1 MGTKLSSIIPS
12 KVISIEDL
20 RGKKLVVDAF
30 NMLYQFLTTIRQRDG
45 SLLINSSGKV
55 TSHLSGLFFRISK
68 LMKQD
73 IRLAFVFDGKPPELK
88 KQERHRRAE
97 IKKSAERKYQEAVD
111 EGDIELMKKYASRTT
126 RLTAELIE
134 EAKELIKAF
143 GLPIID
149 APSEGEAQAAYMVK
163 NHDFYGLISQDTD
176 SIIFGSPRMIKNLSI
191 SRKKKLK
198 DKSVYQTINPEL
210 IELSDVLNENGVDL
224 DQLIMVSILSGTD
237 FNIGGVHGIGPKK
250 GLKLVK
256 KHGKDFDALFKEL
269 DWEFDFSWKEVYNLI
284 RKMPYTE
291 DYELKWEPIDKK
303 KIFDIM
309 VNKNEFGKERI
320 EKAIQDLVK
329 KQSQKGLSEFF

>member
-12 KVISIEDL
+12 KEISIEYL

-45 SLLINSSGKV
+45 SLLTNSSGKV

-73 IRLAFVFDGKPPELK
+73 LKLAFVFDGKPPELK
-88 KQERHRRAE
+88 KQERQRRAE

-111 EGDIELMKKYASRTT
+111 EGDIELMRKYASRTT
-126 RLTAELIE
+126 KLTAEMIE
-134 EAKELIKAF
+134 EAKSLIKAF

-149 APSEGEAQAAYMVK
+149 APSEGEAQAAHMVK
-163 NHDFYGLISQDTD
+163 NHEFYALISQDTD
-176 SIIFGSPRMIKNLSI
+176 SLIFGSPRMIKNLSI

-198 DKSVYQTINPEL
+198 DKAVYQTTNPEL

-224 DQLIMVSILSGTD
+224 DQLIVISILSGTD

-256 KHGKDFDALFKEL
+256 KYGKDFDKLFKEVK
-269 DWEFDFSWKEVYNLI
+269 WEFDFSWKEVYNLI
-284 RKMPYTE
+284 RKMPYIE
-291 DYELKWEPIDKK
+291 EYELKWEPINKK
-303 KIFDIM
+303 KILDIM
-309 VNKNEFGKERI
+309 VNKNEFDEERI
-320 EKAIQDLVK
+320 EKAIQNLVK

>member
-12 KVISIEDL
+12 KEISIEDL
-20 RGKKLVVDAF
+20 KGKKLVVDAF

-45 SLLINSSGKV
+45 SLLTNSKGKV

-73 IRLAFVFDGKPPELK
+73 IKLAFVFDGKPPELK
-88 KQERHRRAE
+88 KQERQRRAE

-126 RLTAELIE
+126 KLTHEMIE
-134 EAKELIKAF
+134 EAKELIEAF
-143 GLPIID
+143 GLPVID
-149 APSEGEAQAAYMVK
+149 APSEGEAQAAHMVK
-163 NHDFYGLISQDTD
+163 NHDFYALISQDTD
-176 SIIFGSPRMIKNLSI
+176 SIIFGSPRVIKNLSI
-191 SRKKKLK
+191 SRKKKVK
-198 DKSVYQTINPEL
+198 DKAIYQTSNPEI
-210 IELSDVLNENGVDL
+210 IELSEVLNQNGVDL
-224 DQLIMVSILSGTD
+224 DQLIIISILSGTD

-256 KHGKDFDALFKEL
+256 KHGKDFDKLFKEVK
-269 DWEFDFSWKEVYNLI
+269 WEFDFSWKQVYNLI

-291 DYELKWEPIDKK
+291 DYKVKWEPLDKK
-303 KIFDIM
+303 KIYEIM
-309 VNKNEFGKERI
+309 VEKNEFGEDRI
-320 EKAIQDLVK
+320 EKSIQDLVK